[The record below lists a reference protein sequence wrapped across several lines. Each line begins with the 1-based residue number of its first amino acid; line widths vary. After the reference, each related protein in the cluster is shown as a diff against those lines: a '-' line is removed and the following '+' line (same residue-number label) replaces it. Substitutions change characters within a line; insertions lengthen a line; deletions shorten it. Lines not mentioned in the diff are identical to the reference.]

1 MARLSSVWGWLA
13 LIAFLF
19 TLGVIAAC
27 ILRSAVWILVS
38 PIAIAAVLFGIA
50 ALPIK
55 RKITPQQW
63 ANDLEKHLVGTEG
76 PHDWDD
82 ATSVT
87 LADERLERLRSR
99 RVPNFDMLD
108 TPEKRDELRQIIE
121 ALRRGEISLA

>member
-1 MARLSSVWGWLA
+1 MARLGNVWGCLA
-13 LIAFLF
+13 LIAFLIGP
-19 TLGVIAAC
+19 GVIAAC
-27 ILRSAVWILVS
+27 IFGFALWILVS
-38 PIAIAAVLFGIA
+38 PIVIAAILLGIA

-76 PHDWDD
+76 PYDWDD

-99 RVPNFDMLD
+99 LVPNFDMLD
-108 TPEKRDELRQIIE
+108 TSEKRDEFRQIVE
-121 ALRRGEISLA
+121 ALRRGEIP